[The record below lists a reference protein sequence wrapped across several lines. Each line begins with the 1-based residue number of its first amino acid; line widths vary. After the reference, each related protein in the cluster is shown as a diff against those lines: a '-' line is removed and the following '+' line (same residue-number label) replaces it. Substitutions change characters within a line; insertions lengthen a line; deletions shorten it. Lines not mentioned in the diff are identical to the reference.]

1 MPLGGLGVA
10 EVVSAQQLDRRPI
23 RATPSNRSGGVIG
36 AVVDAEN
43 LVRDSSS
50 PSLTYF
56 PS

>member
-10 EVVSAQQLDRRPI
+10 EVVSAQQLDRGPI

-43 LVRDSSS
+43 IVRDSSR